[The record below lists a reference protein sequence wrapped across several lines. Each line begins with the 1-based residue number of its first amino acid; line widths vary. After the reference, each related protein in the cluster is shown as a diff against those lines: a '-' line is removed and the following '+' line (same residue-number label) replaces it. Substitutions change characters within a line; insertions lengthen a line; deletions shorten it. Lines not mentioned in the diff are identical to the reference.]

1 MNKLTKLVN
10 KSDTMKNIAVN
21 NRQKYVITFFHFRG
35 YLRKDINYEKKKKK
49 TNWNENLVI
58 TTKYWVKQTFQIFS

>member
-21 NRQKYVITFFHFRG
+21 NRQKYVITLFKFRG

-49 TNWNENLVI
+49 LKIW
-58 TTKYWVKQTFQIFS
+58 

>member
-49 TNWNENLVI
+49 KN
-58 TTKYWVKQTFQIFS
+58 